1 MNSEVSEIVRG
12 SFDLHVHAA
21 PDTQERRMNALET
34 ARAAYEGELGG
45 FALKSHDYPTTPLA
59 DALNQMYPGLQVLG
73 SITLNESI
81 GGINPN
87 AVQVSAD
94 LGAKIVWM
102 PTSKARDQGSNE
114 TSTNELKVTD
124 ATNHLLSEAV
134 DVIDIIAGQDMVL
147 ASGHISPHETIKL
160 FEEAKTRGVQRM
172 IATHPYNVA
181 TYPEMELIASTGA
194 YIEFTFLSC
203 MPTKQ
208 TMSPRIMS
216 EQILRLGVEKCLVTT
231 DFGQWTNP
239 PPAEGMRM
247 AVAALL
253 DSGMSVDD
261 VATLVKH
268 NPKKIIN

>member
-1 MNSEVSEIVRG
+1 MNSEVNEIVRG

-45 FALKSHDYPTTPLA
+45 FVLKSHNYPTTPLA
-59 DALNQMYPGLQVLG
+59 DALDQMYPGLHVFG
-73 SITLNESI
+73 SITLNQSI
-81 GGINPN
+81 GGINPD

-102 PTSKARDQGSNE
+102 PTSKTHRQGTTES
-114 TSTNELKVTD
+114 SPIKLKVLD
-124 ATNHLLSEAV
+124 GTNDLLPKVA
-134 DVIDIIAGQDMVL
+134 DVIDIIAEQDMVL
-147 ASGHISPHETIKL
+147 ASGHISPRETIKL
-160 FEEAKTRGVQRM
+160 FEEAKTRGVKRM
-172 IATHPYNVA
+172 IATHPYGVA
-181 TYPEMELIASTGA
+181 TYLEMEQMASTGA

-203 MPTKQ
+203 MPTEQ
-208 TMSPRIMS
+208 AMSPRIMS
-216 EQILRLGVEKCLVTT
+216 EEILRLGAENCLVTT

-253 DSGMSVDD
+253 DSGMSADN